1 MDEQNMVNICMQWNV
16 TQPSNERIEATMWM
30 NPEDIMLSE
39 INQSQKGN
47 V

>member
-1 MDEQNMVNICMQWNV
+1 MDEQNMVNICMQWTV